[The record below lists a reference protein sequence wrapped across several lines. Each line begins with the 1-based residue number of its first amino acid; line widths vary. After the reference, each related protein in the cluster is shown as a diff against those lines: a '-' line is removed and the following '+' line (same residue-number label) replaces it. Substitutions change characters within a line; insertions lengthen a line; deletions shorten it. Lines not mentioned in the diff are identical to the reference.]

1 MTAIP
6 ARLLRPQ
13 AEQCPSRPP
22 LREQDRQRR
31 AYILEAAE
39 KIFATH
45 GRANITL
52 KNFAI
57 AISLSEQ
64 TMRRHAT
71 DLHHL
76 FGIVLTRHLDAILA
90 AIGQIPAHRQ
100 DRRRAEYLRLI
111 RETHTDTARLHIL
124 FLRERFTLPPDQ
136 LEPLEQQRRIIG
148 HLVGGNTWEAT
159 LALLDCP
166 TLSPDTIESMLAAGA
181 QTATPQPAAPEPR
194 RAAIFARPVATPP
207 VPTTNKP
214 SHEITKPNSE
224 IRAGPN

>member
-22 LREQDRQRR
+22 LRERDRQRR

-64 TMRRHAT
+64 TIRRHAT

-76 FGIVLTRHLDAILA
+76 FGIVLTRHLDTILA

-100 DRRRAEYLRLI
+100 DRRRAEDLRLI

-148 HLVGGNTWEAT
+148 HLVGGAAWEVT
-159 LALLDCP
+159 LALLDYP

-181 QTATPQPAAPEPR
+181 QTTIPQPAAPELR
-194 RAAIFARPVATPP
+194 RAAIFARPAPTPPVHTTGKAFQDATPP
-207 VPTTNKP
+207 
-214 SHEITKPNSE
+214 HSE
-224 IRAGPN
+224 IRAGPH